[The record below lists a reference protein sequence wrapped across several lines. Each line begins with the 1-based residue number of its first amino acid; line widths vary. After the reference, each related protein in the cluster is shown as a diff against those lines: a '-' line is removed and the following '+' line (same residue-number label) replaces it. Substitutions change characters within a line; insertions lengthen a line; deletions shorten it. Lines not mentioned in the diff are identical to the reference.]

1 MNRRDFLRTGIAVLA
16 TGVISGPLSTSV
28 FATEKRL
35 SIKIGYLPI
44 TDHLLMLAAERE
56 KFPNVAIQPVKFSSW
71 PEISE
76 ALKANRIDAAF
87 LLTPIGLTLR
97 QKGIPVKVVLLGHRN
112 GSVITVKN
120 SAEINSIKDLK
131 GKTIA
136 IPSPFSTHNILLR
149 KVLTENGIDPSK
161 DVKIIDMAPPE
172 MVVALATGR
181 IHGYIVAEPFG
192 AQAEAQK
199 VGKILILSKDIWH
212 DHICCVLNVQEKL
225 LQSYPAEVQELV
237 SGFLRTAEFIEADPD
252 QAARLSTRILGQK
265 PEIVKTVLT
274 TPKDRLTFRNL
285 VPVERDFAATQDYML
300 EFGVATKKTDLSSYI
315 DSRFA
320 RKKA

>member
-1 MNRRDFLRTGIAVLA
+1 MNRRDFLRTGIAALA
-16 TGVISGPLSTSV
+16 AGAVSGSFSTV
-28 FATEKRL
+28 FASGKKL
-35 SIKIGYLPI
+35 SLKIGYLPI
-44 TDHLLMLAAERE
+44 TDHLTMIAAERE
-56 KFPNVAIQPVKFSSW
+56 KFPNVTIQPIKFSSW

-76 ALKANRIDAAF
+76 ALKANKIDGAF

-97 QKGIPVKVVLLGHRN
+97 QKGIPVKVIRLGHRN

-120 SAEINSIKDLK
+120 SDEINSISDLR

-149 KVLTENGIDPSK
+149 KVLSEKGIDPAR
-161 DVKIIDMAPPE
+161 DLKIIDMAPPE

-199 VGKILILSKDIWH
+199 VGKILILSKDIWQN
-212 DHICCVLNVQEKL
+212 HICCVLNVQEKL
-225 LQSYPAEVQELV
+225 IENYPSEVQELV

-252 QAARLSTRILGQK
+252 QAARISTKLLGQK
-265 PEIVKTVLT
+265 PEVVKAVLT
-274 TPKDRLTFRNL
+274 TPRDRLTFQNL
-285 VPVERDFAATQDYML
+285 VPAEPDFAATQDYML
-300 EFGVATKKTDLSSYI
+300 KFGIAEKKVDLSAYL
-315 DSRFA
+315 DNRFA